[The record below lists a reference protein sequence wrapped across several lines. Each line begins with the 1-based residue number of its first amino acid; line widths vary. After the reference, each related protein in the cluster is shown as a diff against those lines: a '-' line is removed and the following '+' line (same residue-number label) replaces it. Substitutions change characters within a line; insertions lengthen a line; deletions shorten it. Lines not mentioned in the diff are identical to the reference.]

1 MAVLIWVVEGSWPA
15 CVDAAGRLGW
25 SGDRVMLIYVREA
38 EVTAAV
44 AGAYAGLFGRGRPAR
59 DPSQRLTEASISV
72 AEELLDAA
80 EARLGRPAQRLI
92 RTGRV
97 EREVVAAATG
107 VDMLIVARDGDLSRL
122 GPRSLGRHTRFVVDH
137 APCPVLLVWPRIAPS
152 VESIPPPLD
161 RPPGQRKP
169 GRR

>member
-59 DPSQRLTEASISV
+59 DPSRRLCPV
-72 AEELLDAA
+72 PGAA
-80 EARLGRPAQRLI
+80 G
-92 RTGRV
+92 
-97 EREVVAAATG
+97 VAADRAFRRVDPAAT
-107 VDMLIVARDGDLSRL
+107 
-122 GPRSLGRHTRFVVDH
+122 
-137 APCPVLLVWPRIAPS
+137 
-152 VESIPPPLD
+152 
-161 RPPGQRKP
+161 
-169 GRR
+169 